1 MRIYTVEGRDN
12 SGNGKKI
19 WAGSFRAALMLSA
32 MLVIPAPL
40 MAQDTDSAADADDQ
54 AAPAEEDVI
63 VVTGEISR
71 TIESSLKAKRNLS
84 VIGDAIIG
92 DEVGDLPDLSVA
104 ETLERVVGVTSD
116 RFKGGASELSVRGL
130 GAFLGSSYLNGRE
143 VSSGSD
149 GRDVNYGQ
157 FPSELINGAVIY
169 KTQQASF
176 IEGGVSGIIELQ
188 TLRPLDYGKRR
199 IQLQGL
205 VGYSDYEDRVED
217 GKPLSYRLT
226 GSYVDQ
232 FSTPIGEIGIVLGGQ
247 LRQDT
252 APEDIYTTSSTFRP
266 CNTIEGVDR
275 SNDCTYL
282 TDSSGAPTGASD
294 TYFVSNQYIYRAMST
309 EADRSAI
316 MGAIQWQPSPDLE
329 FNFDAQY
336 SFRDDIEERGNLVI
350 ADGRRDIAPIAI
362 SPTGALLAWA
372 GESRIENQT
381 VWRQRKEKYLGLGGN
396 VKWTGDKLSLAADVG
411 FSQTKRRQD
420 ELDMRIRT
428 NSRIRYEIDTRDLL
442 IPSLTFTSVTPVEN
456 NTGLTFDLNNHA
468 LYNNGARARRRLENV
483 DDEIF
488 AVRLDG
494 EFQMDGFFSSLQA
507 GVRYG
512 ERTRFHD
519 DGIDEEVSLL
529 PGNYF
534 NDAAIAARQST
545 FIVRDLFAGADTPAR
560 GLTFATWDA
569 RALYTALTGDI
580 DAGLPTGS
588 TLSAQ
593 DTDVS
598 EETFAGY
605 WQGNFDTNMFGL
617 PATGN
622 FGIRAIRTK
631 ITSLGISSAL
641 ETSPGP
647 DPDTITVTEVGVPTI
662 NVETNSFWNILP
674 SANLVLELADDKL
687 LRFAAYRAI
696 ARPDQESMSAA
707 LTFDDTADL
716 GDLGSIVSASG
727 NPFLEP
733 LQSWNADISFE
744 WYASPTSS
752 IAVAAYY
759 KSLQTGFRTDV
770 SNLTLNVDGAP
781 TDVVIG
787 RTVNS
792 NDKSSLFG
800 FEISVQH
807 KLNWLPSPLD
817 GLGFQASYNFADSN
831 FEFPDPT
838 VVDGLALADF
848 TEPAN
853 IPGYSKHSA
862 NATLFYEKGPFAAR
876 VAYKYRSDYFKPFR
890 SDANRFTADQGFL
903 DFSASLD
910 LTKAV
915 QFRFQALNLLDEPN
929 VFYRPTGDSL
939 AETDYSGTRYFVGL
953 RARF

>member
-1 MRIYTVEGRDN
+1 
-12 SGNGKKI
+12 
-19 WAGSFRAALMLSA
+19 MLIFPHS
-32 MLVIPAPL
+32 LK
-40 MAQDTDSAADADDQ
+40 AQDTENNSE
-54 AAPAEEDVI
+54 AEESNVQADENLI

-71 TIESSLKAKRNLS
+71 TIENSLKTKRELS
-84 VIGDAIIG
+84 VIGDAIVG
-92 DEVGDLPDLSVA
+92 DDVGDLPDLSVA

-130 GAFLGSSYLNGRE
+130 GAFLGASYLNGRE

-169 KTQQASF
+169 KSQQASF

-205 VGYSDYEDRVED
+205 IGYSDYEDRVEN

-232 FSTPIGEIGIVLGGQ
+232 FTTPIGDIGIALGGQ

-252 APEDIYTTSSTFRP
+252 APEDIYTTSSTFQP

-282 TDSSGAPTGASD
+282 TDSTGAPTGASD
-294 TYFVSNQYIYRAMST
+294 TYFVSNQYIYRAMKT
-309 EADRSAI
+309 EADRDAI
-316 MGAIQWQPSPDLE
+316 MGAIQWRPSPDLE

-336 SFRDDIEERGNLVI
+336 SYRDDIEERGNLVI
-350 ADGRRDIAPIAI
+350 ADGRRDIAPIEI

-372 GESRIENQT
+372 GESRLENQT
-381 VWRQRKEKYLGLGGN
+381 VWRQRTEEYLGLGGN
-396 VKWTGDKLSLAADVG
+396 VKWSGERLSLAADIG

-420 ELDMRIRT
+420 EMDMRIRT
-428 NSRIRYEIDTRDLL
+428 NSRVFYEMDTRGFD
-442 IPSLTFTSVTPVEN
+442 IPELTFTNVVPVEN
-456 NTGLTFDLNNHA
+456 NTGLGFDLNNHA

-483 DDEIF
+483 DDDIF
-488 AVRLDG
+488 AVRLDAEYKVEG
-494 EFQMDGFFSSLQA
+494 PFSSVQA
-507 GVRYG
+507 GLRYG
-512 ERTRFHD
+512 DRTRFHD
-519 DGIDEEVSLL
+519 DAIDTEVALQPS
-529 PGNYF
+529 NYF
-534 NDAAIAARQST
+534 NDAAVAARQDT
-545 FIVRDLFAGADTPAR
+545 FLVRDLFAGSNSPTR

-569 RALYTALTGDI
+569 RALFTALTGDI
-580 DAGLPTGS
+580 DSGLPTGS

-598 EETFAGY
+598 EETWAGY
-605 WQGNFDTNMFGL
+605 VQANVDTNLFGV

-622 FGIRAIRTK
+622 FGVRAIRTR

-641 ETSPGP
+641 ETSPGA
-647 DPDTITVTEVGVPTI
+647 DPDTIVVTEVGDPTI
-662 NVETNSFWNILP
+662 NAETNSFWNILP
-674 SANLVLELADDKL
+674 SANLSLEVADDKI
-687 LRFAAYRAI
+687 LRLATYWAI
-696 ARPDQESMSAA
+696 ARPDQEAMSAA

-716 GDLGSIVSASG
+716 DSLGSIVSASG

-733 LQSWNADISFE
+733 LKSWNADISFE
-744 WYASPTSS
+744 WYASSTSS
-752 IAVAAYY
+752 ISLAAYY
-759 KSLQTGFRTDV
+759 KSLQSGFRTDV
-770 SNLTLNVDGAP
+770 TNLTLEVDGAP
-781 TDVVIG
+781 SNVLIG

-792 NDKSSLFG
+792 NEKSALLG
-800 FEISVQH
+800 FEINVQN

-817 GLGFQASYNFADSN
+817 GLGFQASYNYADSD

-838 VVDGLALADF
+838 VVNGNALADF

-862 NATLFYEKGPFAAR
+862 NATVFYEKGPFSAR
-876 VAYKYRSDYFKPFR
+876 LAYKYRSDYFKPFR
-890 SDANRFTADQGFL
+890 SDANRFTEDQGFL

-910 LTKAV
+910 LAKDV
-915 QFRFQALNLLDEPN
+915 QLRFQALNLLDEPN
-929 VFYRPTGDSL
+929 IFYRPTGDNL
-939 AETDYSGTRYFVGL
+939 AETDYSGARYFVGL